1 MALFAHPGKVRYSGV
16 SQTYCFIRA
25 MCSSKVRAKCAV
37 SRYVDLIRWINS
49 CSLLLA
55 RFSLIS
61 CLSVFGLEDKLFACL
76 GAHTFCF
83 ATLQRMCY
91 VVGESGK
98 ESRRGYFWGS
108 KLRTNSSN

>member
-1 MALFAHPGKVRYSGV
+1 MALFAHPGNPRYSGV

-55 RFSLIS
+55 RLSLMVLP
-61 CLSVFGLEDKLFACL
+61 LSIELRQTIRLSRSTHV
-76 GAHTFCF
+76 
-83 ATLQRMCY
+83 LQRMCY
-91 VVGESGK
+91 LVGDSG
-98 ESRRGYFWGS
+98 ENLGENMAGLLAGYFRP
-108 KLRTNSSN
+108 K